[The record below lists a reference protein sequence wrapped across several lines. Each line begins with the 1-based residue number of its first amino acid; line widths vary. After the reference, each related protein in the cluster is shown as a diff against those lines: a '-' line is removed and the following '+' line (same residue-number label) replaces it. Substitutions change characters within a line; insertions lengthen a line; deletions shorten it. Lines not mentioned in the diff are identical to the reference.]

1 MNRYIWC
8 AGIVLI
14 LVLYAYI
21 HQFYFTLNFPLSKD
35 QAVWGQLGDF
45 MGGLLNPIFGFIS
58 IILLIQSLKLQNESN
73 RKLIE
78 QIENTKK
85 TESLKSFENLFF
97 NLIEVKNG
105 YFSQFHV
112 DINISASEKKTF
124 TKDIAVHKLEI
135 IIQKFKDNSYTHQ
148 KLVDFLSDIND
159 KNNIFSQIRCFYVIV
174 KLIDDHLSDTNGF
187 TQDERK
193 KYYRLLVNF
202 TEFAH
207 IRLIIMS
214 MQFLDF
220 ESTRYL
226 NSHTDF
232 LSILEDLNLQLKPY

>member
-1 MNRYIWC
+1 MKNYIWA
-8 AGIVLI
+8 AGIALF
-14 LVLYAYI
+14 LAFSSYI
-21 HQFYFTLNFPLSKD
+21 YQFYMVLGFPLSKD

-45 MGGLLNPIFGFIS
+45 IGGLLNPLFGFIS
-58 IILLIQSLKLQNESN
+58 IILLIKSLSLQNQSN

-78 QIENTKK
+78 QIENTKR

-97 NLIEVKNG
+97 NLIDVKNG
-105 YFSQFHV
+105 YFSHFLV
-112 DINISASEKKTF
+112 ELNLSASETRTF
-124 TKDIAVHKLEI
+124 AKDIAVDKLEI
-135 IIQKFKDNSYTHQ
+135 IIQKFRENSYTDEQ
-148 KLVDFLSDIND
+148 IKIYLDEINN

-174 KLIDDHLSDTNGF
+174 KLIDEHLSDINGF
-187 TQDERK
+187 TQEERK

-226 NSHTDF
+226 NNHTDF
-232 LSILEDLNLQLKPY
+232 QSILNDLNLLLNPY